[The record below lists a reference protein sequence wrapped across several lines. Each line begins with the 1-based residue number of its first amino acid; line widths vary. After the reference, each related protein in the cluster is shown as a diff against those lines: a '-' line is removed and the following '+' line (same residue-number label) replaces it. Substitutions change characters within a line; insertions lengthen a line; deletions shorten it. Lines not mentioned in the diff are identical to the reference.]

1 MISAQ
6 AFEFVDE
13 QSRRFLKDKH
23 WFESIAIPGVR
34 GILNAFHRPAGS
46 LVAMALQAPLTLGER
61 EFKSRSRWA
70 RHSS

>member
-34 GILNAFHRPAGS
+34 SILNAFHRPAGS